1 MRKKDL
7 ELLGKMKRQEKEAAP
22 VSQPLVEQPAN
33 NTVTFDMWWSG
44 VAKKL
49 NLQSYLKEVV
59 WADFKARGLQRES
72 TEDQFVRALALFGYK
87 V

>member
-7 ELLGKMKRQEKEAAP
+7 ELLSKMKRQEKEARP
-22 VSQPLVEQPAN
+22 VSKPQAEQPAN
-33 NTVTFDMWWSG
+33 NTVTFDVWWSG

-49 NLQSYLKEVV
+49 NLPAYLKEVV

-72 TEDQFVRALALFGYK
+72 TDEQFAKALGQFGYK